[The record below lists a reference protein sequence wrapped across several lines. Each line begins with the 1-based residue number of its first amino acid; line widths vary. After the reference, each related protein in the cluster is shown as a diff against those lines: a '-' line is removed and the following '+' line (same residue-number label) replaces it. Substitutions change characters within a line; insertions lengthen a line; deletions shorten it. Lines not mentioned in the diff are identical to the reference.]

1 MGQIEVI
8 CGPMFAGKTEALI
21 GRLTE
26 ASNKGAHV
34 QIFKPVLD
42 SRYAEEVIM
51 SHNSNSLPALPV
63 RKAKDILS
71 KINYCDVVG
80 IDEVQFFD
88 DGLIMGV
95 NILANQ
101 GKRVVLSGLDMDYLG
116 KPFDLVARLMSIA
129 EYVTKLQ
136 GICTQCGAAA
146 FFSHRLS
153 KSKRKIL
160 LGEQKE
166 YEVLC
171 RACFYD

>member
-42 SRYAEEVIM
+42 NRYAEEVIM

-136 GICTQCGAAA
+136 GICKQCGAAA

>member
-42 SRYAEEVIM
+42 NRYAEVVIM

-88 DGLIMGV
+88 DS
-95 NILANQ
+95 ILAVCN
-101 GKRVVLSGLDMDYLG
+101 K
-116 KPFDLVARLMSIA
+116 
-129 EYVTKLQ
+129 
-136 GICTQCGAAA
+136 
-146 FFSHRLS
+146 LS
-153 KSKRKIL
+153 KSGSIKDPSLRSCVCIRGIK
-160 LGEQKE
+160 G
-166 YEVLC
+166 
-171 RACFYD
+171 

>member
-1 MGQIEVI
+1 MGRIEVI

-26 ASNKGAHV
+26 ASRRGERV
-34 QIFKPVLD
+34 QIFKPLLD
-42 SRYAEEVIM
+42 DRYAEDVIM
-51 SHNSNSLPALPV
+51 SHNSKSLPALSA

-71 KINYCDVVG
+71 KLDFCDVVG

-88 DGLIMGV
+88 DGLIKCV

-116 KPFDLVARLMSIA
+116 KPFDLVARLMSVA

-136 GICTQCGAAA
+136 GICMRCGAAA

-160 LGEQKE
+160 LGERKE